1 MKVSGNI
8 ANLQARL
15 EDKCQNSCHKSIGS
29 NLIAYH
35 SCTLFCSFVE
45 RHHLLDFQSWTRLL
59 LEAIHQIGMGF
70 VGGQNRP
77 KWRSL
82 IRGCCN
88 LILPQT
94 DPCLFNGLDPSL
106 MSIFELRLKGSNYIK
121 QCTPCFMVL
130 VDISCPP
137 LYLYFSNNVLVLSQ
151 GSIYKPK
158 NAIIRCVSLMKQALF
173 QQKLHWWPIA
183 QVHKGTHLRGK
194 KYSFQNAKNMVKAAF
209 VLAISQL
216 LTGLVVCAIVLWGCP

>member
-77 KWRSL
+77 KWRPL

-88 LILPQT
+88 LILLQT

-106 MSIFELRLKGSNYIK
+106 MSIFELRLKGFNYIK

-130 VDISCPP
+130 VDISCPT

-158 NAIIRCVSLMKQALF
+158 NAIIRCVASAVGQESRDGKFPGIPGFFAFPFPGNSGPGSREKEPMNKACF
-173 QQKLHWWPIA
+173 
-183 QVHKGTHLRGK
+183 QVHLW
-194 KYSFQNAKNMVKAAF
+194 AK
-209 VLAISQL
+209 
-216 LTGLVVCAIVLWGCP
+216 

>member
-94 DPCLFNGLDPSL
+94 DTCLFNGLDPSL

-121 QCTPCFMVL
+121 QWCQILDSTCIMVL
-130 VDISCPP
+130 VNICCPT
-137 LYLYFSNNVLVLSQ
+137 LYLYSSNHKLVLGE
-151 GSIYKPK
+151 GSIYTNP
-158 NAIIRCVSLMKQALF
+158 RM
-173 QQKLHWWPIA
+173 P
-183 QVHKGTHLRGK
+183 
-194 KYSFQNAKNMVKAAF
+194 
-209 VLAISQL
+209 
-216 LTGLVVCAIVLWGCP
+216 